1 MLVRTKEQL
10 LKLKV
15 SELKAIAKDHNL
27 KGFSTLKKADL
38 ISFID
43 NNISTFG
50 QPITYV
56 YNDNLNMFSIV
67 SLDYLNLS
75 IKEMVSI
82 LKEHA
87 HGKMFSNQVM
97 NEKELKA
104 CYRAGFRVRGHET
117 LKETEVLEMYK
128 NNCNSIHMVANT
140 TQYNII
146 EQEVVEVAEE
156 VATTETNNND
166 TTSIGTDIVI
176 EWEDGRQQQIEL
188 NELNIND
195 NIDTVGF
202 HLLLDESTTAQ
213 EITFT
218 VGNKTFTTE
227 EEAEAYCN
235 ESDFDPAIMIQNE
248 SHINAVNVHHSDLS
262 NKQDINN
269 LYWYEYRLRGFSLG
283 CQPSDFISHNDSI
296 GMHGIVSYN
305 RQLTDMEISDY
316 ELIPYNHSEDLQPA

>member
-10 LKLKV
+10 SNLKV
-15 SELKAIAKDHNL
+15 SELKVIAKDHNL
-27 KGFSTLKKADL
+27 KGYSTLKKAAL

-50 QPITYV
+50 QPVTYV
-56 YNDNLNMFSIV
+56 YNDNLNMFSIL

-75 IKEMVSI
+75 IKEMVTI

-117 LKETEVLEMYK
+117 LKESEVLEMYK

-146 EQEVVEVAEE
+146 DQEVVE
-156 VATTETNNND
+156 ETNEQEEATEINN
-166 TTSIGTDIVI
+166 
-176 EWEDGRQQQIEL
+176 
-188 NELNIND
+188 NEL
-195 NIDTVGF
+195 VY
-202 HLLLDESTTAQ
+202 
-213 EITFT
+213 T

-248 SHINAVNVHHSDLS
+248 SHINAVNVHISDLN
-262 NKQDINN
+262 NKQDTNN

-283 CQPSDFISHNDSI
+283 CQPSDFMSHTDNI
-296 GMHGIVSYN
+296 GRHGIVSYN
-305 RQLTDMEISDY
+305 RQLTNKELSDY
-316 ELIPYNHSEDLQPA
+316 ELIPYNHSEALQPA